1 MGMSGNYF
9 RTDEETV
16 ADIRAGVRHLSD
28 FIYDGALADQRLDID
43 KAWHAIHFTLTGAPY
58 GDEGIGVLGRLVLGG
73 NKLLEDDDDFSAMV
87 ISADDVQAMVPALAG
102 VSEESFREDFD
113 VPAMLENEIYPVTE
127 DDDADDFFE
136 YVWDYF
142 EEIREIFQRAA
153 EEGQAVIFYLS

>member
-1 MGMSGNYF
+1 M
-9 RTDEETV
+9 
-16 ADIRAGVRHLSD
+16 
-28 FIYDGALADQRLDID
+28 
-43 KAWHAIHFTLTGAPY
+43 
-58 GDEGIGVLGRLVLGG
+58 LGRLVLGG

-142 EEIREIFQRAA
+142 EEIREFFQRAA